1 MQNSTLSLVIP
12 HSNKSAAVEAQN
24 EGSFKK
30 MRMSLALGGKV
41 HFAYFKERQDAI
53 AL

>member
-12 HSNKSAAVEAQN
+12 YNNKAQN
-24 EGSFKK
+24 EGSINK
-30 MRMSLALGGKV
+30 MRISSGFRETV
-41 HFAYFKERQDAI
+41 HFAYFKGKKDAT